1 MESPSR
7 TAVVRS
13 PRPAAR
19 AVRLS
24 SSFRPL
30 SEAVRASGVT
40 TPTGV
45 LLGKASDIITCSL
58 ENGFGEKRASRPE
71 NDSVGLTH
79 STGGRLKSCLSLRRR
94 SDSTVPPSNAD
105 AAQLAEHKGLHWKSD
120 PVKVN
125 AADQR
130 FESRELQA
138 RYKKLEADLQESE
151 AARALL
157 QKQLHRVQA
166 AMKQNRN
173 DLEDAQRA
181 ALAAGG
187 KAAAA
192 EATCAILFAEVCM
205 QVTVTLTTWLIFLKF
220 AYIPAGQTTAH
231 TAGKGQHPSS
241 TF

>member
-1 MESPSR
+1 MESPSH

-24 SSFRPL
+24 SSFKPL

-45 LLGKASDIITCSL
+45 LLGKASDRITYSV

-79 STGGRLKSCLSLRRR
+79 STGSRLKSCLSLGRR
-94 SDSTVPPSNAD
+94 SDSPVPPSNAD
-105 AAQLAEHKGLHWKSD
+105 AAHLAEKGLHWKSD
-120 PVKVN
+120 PVTVN